1 MNDVRQVLGIDI
13 GSVAVGMAVVTSEST
28 VFQTIYRFHHGDVKG
43 TVLSML
49 AEIDLPSISHVAAT
63 ASAPGFLR
71 IQRRCNNQIAC
82 VSACRHLHPGLRGM
96 LLVGGEK
103 FSFSEFDSDGQ
114 YLGSRSNTSCA
125 AGTGSF
131 LDQQAGRLG
140 LSGVEELGRL
150 AAGNCEACP
159 QIASRCAVF
168 AKTDL
173 IHAQQ
178 EGYRIAQIS
187 DGLCRGLAKNI
198 VDTLALNRRIEGD
211 VIFCGGVGCNPAVV
225 KYVSQFSGLTLKI
238 PEKGHVYGAIGCAF
252 VLMDDLRERR
262 LDDLRPLVLKIPEDL
277 LLEFKATPKEYQYP
291 PLQVELSAY
300 PDFAGE
306 EQYEFTEGTRLPVEV
321 DLYAGLAEGS
331 RVEIYLGMDIGST
344 STKAVLMDRSLNVL
358 AGLYTRTAGQPVV
371 AVQDIFRAVEAISRR
386 RAVKFEV
393 IHCGT
398 TGSGRKFVG
407 KIIGADAV
415 IDEITAHARAACQLN
430 PEVDTIIEIGGQDAK
445 FTTMRDGQVTF
456 STMNNVCAAGTGSFI
471 EEQALRLGCHV
482 REYSRRAENTPSPLA
497 SDRCTV
503 FMERDINHY
512 LSEGYAVDEVL
523 ASALHSVCENYLLKV
538 ATEKLIGSTIYFQGA
553 TAKNKALVAAFEQRL
568 GRPILV
574 SKFCHLTGA
583 LGTALILHDELQ
595 KSSSSFIGFDLWRR
609 EIKISGEVCDLCTN
623 HCKISI
629 ANIDGSRVAY
639 GFLCGRDDS
648 DTTSKHSQGAAF
660 SLLRE
665 RGRISAFRPEAR
677 KGKNI
682 VVGLPAAV
690 HMVDDL
696 PFWRKFFDLLGI
708 RTVSSE
714 SYRGGLKAGKSIS
727 RAEFCAPVASMH
739 GHIAWL
745 LERVDFVFLPIYLE
759 TRSRDGRRQYCYYTQ
774 FLAPLVSQALDGE
787 EGRVLTPLVKYLYTS
802 FHAKVQLYRML
813 RKISRTTI
821 GFLDVSMA
829 YDRAGDFD
837 RQCREGYQEICRQR
851 LATGSGI
858 SVVLVG
864 RPYTVLSPGLNCGI
878 PEIFASLGI
887 DAYYQDMLPVDPQQ
901 TAALK
906 PLLQELHWEHA
917 SKILEAASMVAAS
930 DGLYPVYVTSF
941 KCSPDSFGVEYF
953 KAIMEAHGKPYLILE
968 LDEHDSSVGY
978 ETRIE
983 AAIRAFRNHHRRQA
997 GRRTLPVDYAAV
1009 NPSLEPGLTRK
1020 NVVFPNWDR
1029 LTCSLLTAT
1038 LRREGYNAILMEE
1051 SEQSIRESLKH
1062 NTGQCIPLNAIA
1074 QGYMNCIDSHGLDP
1088 ADTVLWLNR
1097 STLACNI
1104 RLYPHHIRQILRQQG
1119 RGMEEAAVFSGQ
1131 LSFSDISLKATMS
1144 AYFAYMFGGM
1154 LRKVACRI
1162 RPYEREKGETD
1173 RVLDKS
1179 IRILSDAFEGKRDK
1193 EDALAEII
1201 SHFEWIDTISEK
1213 RPKVAIFGDLYVRDN
1228 RVMNQDLI
1236 RFIEQNGGE
1245 VITTPYSCYAKMIA
1259 CTYFRKWFNE
1269 GKYLDLLSY
1278 RTLLATMTQM
1288 EKAYFRIFNRIL
1300 GEEEFEYADDPEQ
1313 ILAEYRISVENTGE
1327 SMDNLLKIHYIK
1339 KHYPDVA
1346 LFVQTSPAL
1355 CCASLITEAMRGEIE
1370 RRTGVPVVSITYDGI
1385 GGLKNEAIIPYLAF
1399 PRKVKVGS
1407 GDIQSADP
1415 PSREPVKGNL
1425 SVWMPVVK
1433 K

>member
-1 MNDVRQVLGIDI
+1 MDGVRQVVGIDI
-13 GSVAVGMAVVTSEST
+13 GSVAVGMALVTADL
-28 VFQTIYRFHHGDVKG
+28 TIVRTTYRFHHGDVKG
-43 TVLSML
+43 TALAML
-49 AEIDLPSISHVAAT
+49 REIDLPSVSQVAAT
-63 ASAPGFLR
+63 ASVPGILR
-71 IQRRCNNQIAC
+71 IHRRWNNQIAC
-82 VSACRHLHPGLRGM
+82 ITACRHLHPGLRGM

-103 FSFSEFDSDGQ
+103 FSFSEFDDDGQ

-131 LDQQAGRLG
+131 LDQQAGRLN
-140 LSGVEELGRL
+140 LSGVEELGRM
-150 AAGNCEACP
+150 ASGNCGACP

-178 EGYRIAQIS
+178 EGYGIGQIS

-198 VDTLALNRRIEGD
+198 VDTLALNRKIDGE
-211 VIFCGGVGCNPAVV
+211 VVFCGGVACNPAVV
-225 KYVSQFSGLTLKI
+225 KYVGDLSGLALTI
-238 PEKGHVYGAIGCAF
+238 PERGHVYGAIGCAF
-252 VLMDDLRERR
+252 ALIDDLKERR
-262 LDDLRPLVLKIPEDL
+262 LDDFPPLDLKIPEDL
-277 LLEFKATPKEYQYP
+277 LLQARPKPREYQYP
-291 PLQVELSAY
+291 PLQLELSAY
-300 PDFAGE
+300 PDFVGE
-306 EQYEFTEGTRLPVEV
+306 EQYEFTEGVRLPVEV
-321 DLYAGLAEGS
+321 DLYAGLAEES
-331 RVEIYLGMDIGST
+331 RIKVYLGIDIGST
-344 STKAVLMDRSLNVL
+344 STKAVLMDSSLNVL
-358 AGLYTRTAGQPVV
+358 AGFYTRTAGQPVV
-371 AVQDIFRAVEAISRR
+371 AVQDIFRAVEDISRR
-386 RAVKFEV
+386 RKVAFEV
-393 IHCGT
+393 IQCGT

-415 IDEITAHARAACQLN
+415 IDEITAHARAASQLN
-430 PEVDTIIEIGGQDAK
+430 PDVDTIIEIGGQDAK
-445 FTTMRDGQVTF
+445 FTTMRDGRVTF

-471 EEQALRLGCHV
+471 EEQALRLGCRV
-482 REYSRRAENTPSPLA
+482 REYSRRAEKVPAPLA

-523 ASALHSVCENYLLKV
+523 ASALHSVRENYLLKV
-538 ATEKLIGSTIYFQGA
+538 ATEKLIGSTILFQGA

-574 SKFCHLTGA
+574 SRFCHLTGA
-583 LGTALILHDELQ
+583 LGTALILYDERQGEL
-595 KSSSSFIGFDLWRR
+595 SSFIGFDLWRR
-609 EIKISGEVCDLCTN
+609 EIAISGEVCELCSN

-629 ANIDGSRVAY
+629 AEIGGNRIAY
-639 GFLCGRDDS
+639 GFLCGRDD
-648 DTTSKHSQGAAF
+648 DGTAFKQTEGAVF
-660 SLLRE
+660 GLLRE
-665 RGRISAFRPEAR
+665 RSRIAAFRPEAG
-677 KGKNI
+677 KGENI

-714 SYRGGLKAGKSIS
+714 SYRDGLKVGKSIS
-727 RAEFCAPVASMH
+727 RAEFCAPIASMH

-745 LERVDFVFLPIYLE
+745 LERADFVFLPIYLE
-759 TRSRDGRRQYCYYTQ
+759 NKNREGRRQFCYYTQ
-774 FLAPLVSQALDGE
+774 FIAPLASQAFEDDA
-787 EGRVLTPLVKYLYTS
+787 GRLLTPLVKYLYTT
-802 FHAKVQLYRML
+802 FHTKVQLYRML
-813 RKISRTTI
+813 RKVSRTAP

-837 RQCREGYQEICRQR
+837 RQCRERYQEMCRQR
-851 LATGSGI
+851 LATSNGI

-878 PEIFASLGI
+878 PGIFANLGV

-917 SKILEAASMVAAS
+917 ARILEAASVIAAR

-983 AAIRAFRNHHRRQA
+983 AAVRSFRNHYQRKA
-997 GRRTLPVDYAAV
+997 GRNVLPADYAAV
-1009 NPSLEPGLTRK
+1009 NPSLEPSLTRK
-1020 NVVFPNWDR
+1020 NVVLPNWDR

-1074 QGYMNCIDSHGLDP
+1074 QGYMTCIGSHSLDP

-1119 RGMEEAAVFSGQ
+1119 HGMEEAAVFCGQ
-1131 LSFSDISLKATMS
+1131 LSFSDISLKATMN

-1154 LRKVACRI
+1154 LRKVACRT
-1162 RPYEREKGETD
+1162 RPYEKEKGETD

-1193 EDALAEII
+1193 EDALVEII
-1201 SHFEWIDTISEK
+1201 SRFEWIETRSEQ

-1228 RVMNQDLI
+1228 RVMNQDLV

-1245 VITTPYSCYAKMIA
+1245 VITTPYSSYAKMIA

-1300 GEEEFEYADDPEQ
+1300 GEEEFVYADSPEE
-1313 ILAEYRISVENTGE
+1313 ILAGYGVSVENTGE
-1327 SMDNLLKIHYIK
+1327 SMDNILKIHYIK
-1339 KHYPDVA
+1339 KHFPDVS

-1355 CCASLITEAMRGEIE
+1355 CCASLITEAMRREIE
-1370 RRTGVPVVSITYDGI
+1370 RRTGVPVVSITYDGT

-1399 PRKVKVGS
+1399 PRNMKIDSMEMQSVGH
-1407 GDIQSADP
+1407 P
-1415 PSREPVKGNL
+1415 FREPGKGFL
-1425 SVWMPVVK
+1425 SAGMPIAK